1 MPKIEF
7 TETEELP
14 VCPYCEKELGT
25 VNVNRTGFW
34 IERQKVYQCPY
45 CKKVLGVAFDR
56 SG

>member
-45 CKKVLGVAFDR
+45 CRKVLGVAFDR